1 MSHSICCVKK
11 HALKTSWV
19 ADIGP
24 GYRSLMFKKT
34 SHTRFLVVREAAFGN
49 SLYFLYN
56 FSVHLKLL

>member
-34 SHTRFLVVREAAFGN
+34 WFLVVREAAFGN